1 MDANAQ
7 APGRQV
13 MARWELV
20 CTTEDDDLGAFFDL
34 MGLRSAAKEQP
45 KQPTQRRSCPKAET
59 SDWYKQ
65 GKECPF

>member
-1 MDANAQ
+1 
-7 APGRQV
+7 

-20 CTTEDDDLGAFFDL
+20 CAADDEDLGAFLDL
-34 MGLRSAAKEQP
+34 MGLRGVAKEQP
-45 KQPTQRRSCPKAET
+45 KQQSQPKGYPKAET

>member
-1 MDANAQ
+1 
-7 APGRQV
+7 

-20 CTTEDDDLGAFFDL
+20 CTADDEDLGAFLDL
-34 MGLRSAAKEQP
+34 MGLRGVAKEQP
-45 KQPTQRRSCPKAET
+45 KQQSQPKAYPKAET

>member
-1 MDANAQ
+1 
-7 APGRQV
+7 

-20 CTTEDDDLGAFFDL
+20 CAADDEDLGAFLDL
-34 MGLRSAAKEQP
+34 MGLRGVAKEQP
-45 KQPTQRRSCPKAET
+45 KKQSQPKVYPKAET